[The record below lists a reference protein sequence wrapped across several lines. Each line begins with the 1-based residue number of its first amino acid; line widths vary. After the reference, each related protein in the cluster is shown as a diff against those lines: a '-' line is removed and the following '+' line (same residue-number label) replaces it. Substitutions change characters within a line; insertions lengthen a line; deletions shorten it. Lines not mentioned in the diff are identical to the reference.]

1 MQINNGIQSP
11 VFQNVSKLGTQTNTT
26 NLENN
31 NQSNLQTLDVNNK
44 NEKIENS
51 MVDSSLVYS
60 DEKNL
65 NFVEKLKK
73 LVIENIFSQF
83 QGNEGAVSL
92 FPNSDSTQFNVSQ
105 VSTNPYEQSLKQS
118 PSGFVYESTQEYYAK
133 TTIDFSTS
141 LSINTPNGQYDI
153 ELNLSFTHEYYERN
167 STRIAIGN
175 EPMRLDLQEDD
186 DSLKGLKSL
195 DFLFDVNNEEEENK
209 TLFDQI
215 RDIIRQRELLMEKLK
230 EDNNTSHFS
239 GVSNNLLDNFKLWE
253 KDDKGNFNPL
263 AIGQGGV
270 GVFLANSYSQST
282 SFSASVSN
290 DSASFEYSSSSS
302 SSSFAAV
309 VADLKV

>member
-51 MVDSSLVYS
+51 MIDSSLVYS

-92 FPNSDSTQFNVSQ
+92 FPNSDSTQFNISQ
-105 VSTNPYEQSLKQS
+105 VSANPYEQSLKQS